1 MASKRIDP
9 DKQKLHAVVELL
21 RDKKAENITVL
32 DMGELSAIADYFII
46 ATATSE
52 PHLTA
57 LRGALENLWREKFST
72 PEHKVRLDCDAR
84 AGSGW
89 FVLDA
94 GFGLIHLF
102 TAKQREH
109 YRLEDLWG
117 DAKPLP
123 LDSAKPPRKKAP
135 AKSSRST
142 SKKAPSRSASTR
154 KK

>member
-1 MASKRIDP
+1 MATKKIDP
-9 DKQKLHAVVELL
+9 DQQKLHAVVELL
-21 RDKKAENITVL
+21 SDKKAENITVL

-52 PHLTA
+52 PHLNA
-57 LRGALENLWREKFST
+57 LRGALEKLYLEKFST
-72 PEHKVRLDCDAR
+72 PEHKARLEGDTR
-84 AGSGW
+84 AKSDW
-89 FVLDA
+89 FVLDG

-117 DAKPLP
+117 DAKPVQLE
-123 LDSAKPPRKKAP
+123 AKKPAKARQKTATKKAPTAGRKKAP
-135 AKSSRST
+135 
-142 SKKAPSRSASTR
+142 STR